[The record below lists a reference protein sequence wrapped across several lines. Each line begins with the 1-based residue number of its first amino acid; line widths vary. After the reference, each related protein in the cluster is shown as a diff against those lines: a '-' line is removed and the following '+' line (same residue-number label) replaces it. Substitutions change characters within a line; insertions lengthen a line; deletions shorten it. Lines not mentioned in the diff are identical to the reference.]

1 MAGQSLALI
10 ILIYLQ
16 IAAAPRPCWVYVSV
30 KPTHIIFPDGS
41 NSCTVCSI

>member
-16 IAAAPRPCWVYVSV
+16 IAAVPRPPFVGTGICAVM
-30 KPTHIIFPDGS
+30 
-41 NSCTVCSI
+41 